1 MNTNKSASLEDCK
14 VPVKLKLSALW
25 ASVMLCY
32 IYGDYFG
39 LFVPGT
45 LKAMFDGQ
53 MGSLGP
59 TTQSVLLGTAA
70 LITFPALMVALSL
83 LLPPTV
89 NRWLNIVLGLV
100 YTVIVILFMPGGWWF
115 YEALAIVEIILQLL
129 VVWYAWKWPTVP
141 KTIPGVQAASG
152 APTTLSSSAP

>member
-1 MNTNKSASLEDCK
+1 MPRTNALQHFDP
-14 VPVKLKLSALW
+14 PVQLKLSALW

-45 LKAMFDGQ
+45 LKAMLEGQ

-59 TTQSVLLGTAA
+59 TTQGVLLGTSA

-89 NRWLNIVLGLV
+89 NRWLNILLGLV
-100 YTVIVILFMPGGWWF
+100 YTAIVLFFMAGGWWF

-129 VVWYAWKWPTVP
+129 VVWHAWKWPKVP
-141 KTIPGVQAASG
+141 AIAGEDVPANPYRG
-152 APTTLSSSAP
+152 ATSAP

>member
-1 MNTNKSASLEDCK
+1 MPQPNALQPFDP
-14 VPVKLKLSALW
+14 PVQLKLSALW

-45 LKAMFDGQ
+45 LQAMFDGQ

-59 TTQSVLLGTAA
+59 TTQGVLLGTSA

-83 LLPPTV
+83 LLPPAV
-89 NRWLNIVLGLV
+89 NRWLNIVLGLA
-100 YTVIVILFMPGGWWF
+100 YTAIVVFFMAGGWWF
-115 YEALAIVEIILQLL
+115 YDALAIVEIILQLL
-129 VVWYAWKWPTVP
+129 VVWHAWKWPKVP
-141 KTIPGVQAASG
+141 AVARHDLPADRSSRTTSEAA
-152 APTTLSSSAP
+152 

>member
-1 MNTNKSASLEDCK
+1 MRQAKALQRFDL
-14 VPVKLKLSALW
+14 PVQLKLSALW

-59 TTQSVLLGTAA
+59 TTQGVLLGTAA

-83 LLPPTV
+83 LLPPAV
-89 NRWLNIVLGLV
+89 NRWLNIVLGLA
-100 YTVIVILFMPGGWWF
+100 YTAIVIFFIPGGWWF
-115 YEALAIVEIILQLL
+115 YEALAVVEVILQLL
-129 VVWYAWKWPTVP
+129 VVWHAWKWPRAPAV
-141 KTIPGVQAASG
+141 ASG
-152 APTTLSSSAP
+152 NGRIDPTGTTVGAA

>member
-1 MNTNKSASLEDCK
+1 MPRPNALQRFDP
-14 VPVKLKLSALW
+14 PVQLKLSALW

-59 TTQSVLLGTAA
+59 TTQGVLLGTSA

-89 NRWLNIVLGLV
+89 NRWLNVVLGLA
-100 YTVIVILFMPGGWWF
+100 YTAIVIFFMAGGWWF

-129 VVWYAWKWPTVP
+129 VVWYAWKWPRVSEL
-141 KTIPGVQAASG
+141 ASDTLERG
-152 APTTLSSSAP
+152 NPSPSLSSAS

>member
-1 MNTNKSASLEDCK
+1 MQTNKNASLENWK
-14 VPVKLKLSALW
+14 VPIKLKLSALW

-45 LKAMFDGQ
+45 LKAMLDGQ

-59 TTQSVLLGTAA
+59 TTQGVLLGTAA
-70 LITFPALMVALSL
+70 LITFPALMIALSL
-83 LLPPTV
+83 LLPPTM
-89 NRWLNIVLGLV
+89 NRWLNIMLGSV
-100 YTVIVILFMPGGWWF
+100 YTVIVILFMSGGWWF

-129 VVWYAWKWPTVP
+129 VVWYAWKWPRVP
-141 KTIPGVQAASG
+141 ETIPCMQAASN
-152 APTTLSSSAP
+152 APMTTSLTTP

>member
-1 MNTNKSASLEDCK
+1 MPSANALQRFDP
-14 VPVKLKLSALW
+14 PVQLKLSALW

-59 TTQSVLLGTAA
+59 TTQGVLLGTSA
-70 LITFPALMVALSL
+70 LITFPALMIALSL
-83 LLPPTV
+83 LLPPAL
-89 NRWLNIVLGLV
+89 NRWLNIVLGLA
-100 YTVIVILFMPGGWWF
+100 YTAIVVFFMPGGWWF
-115 YEALAIVEIILQLL
+115 YEALAVVEIILQLL
-129 VVWYAWKWPTVP
+129 VVWHAWKWPRE
-141 KTIPGVQAASG
+141 SG
-152 APTTLSSSAP
+152 IAHVDVRNRSPRPATTEPA

>member
-1 MNTNKSASLEDCK
+1 MPKPNALQHFDP
-14 VPVKLKLSALW
+14 PVQLKLSALW

-45 LKAMFDGQ
+45 LKAMFEGQ

-59 TTQSVLLGTAA
+59 TTQGVLLGTSA

-83 LLPPTV
+83 LLPPTL
-89 NRWLNIVLGLV
+89 NRWLNIVLGLA
-100 YTVIVILFMPGGWWF
+100 YTAIVVFFMSGGWWF
-115 YEALAIVEIILQLL
+115 YEALAIVEIMLQLL
-129 VVWYAWKWPTVP
+129 VVWHAWKWPKVP
-141 KTIPGVQAASG
+141 AVAREDVAANPSRQATSEA
-152 APTTLSSSAP
+152 A

>member
-1 MNTNKSASLEDCK
+1 MPRSNALQRFDP
-14 VPVKLKLSALW
+14 PVQLKLSALW

-59 TTQSVLLGTAA
+59 TTQGVLLGTAA

-89 NRWLNIVLGLV
+89 NRRLNIVLGLA
-100 YTVIVILFMPGGWWF
+100 YTAIVVFFMAGGWWF

-129 VVWYAWKWPTVP
+129 VVWHAWKWPRVSEP
-141 KTIPGVQAASG
+141 ASDNL
-152 APTTLSSSAP
+152 ARSNPSPPLSSASS

>member
-1 MNTNKSASLEDCK
+1 MPQPNPLRHFDP
-14 VPVKLKLSALW
+14 PVQLKLSALW

-59 TTQSVLLGTAA
+59 TTQGVLLGTAV

-89 NRWLNIVLGLV
+89 NRWLNIVLGLA
-100 YTVIVILFMPGGWWF
+100 YTAIVVAFMPGGWWF
-115 YEALAIVEIILQLL
+115 YEALAIIEIALQLA
-129 VVWYAWKWPTVP
+129 VVWYAWRWPRES
-141 KTIPGVQAASG
+141 GVARVDVRNHSSRPA
-152 APTTLSSSAP
+152 TTEPA

>member
-1 MNTNKSASLEDCK
+1 MPPANALQRFDP
-14 VPVKLKLSALW
+14 PVQLKLSALW

-59 TTQSVLLGTAA
+59 TTQGVLLGTSA
-70 LITFPALMVALSL
+70 LITFPALMIALSL
-83 LLPPTV
+83 LLPPAV
-89 NRWLNIVLGLV
+89 NRWLNIVLGLA
-100 YTVIVILFMPGGWWF
+100 YTAIVAFFMPGGWWF

-129 VVWYAWKWPTVP
+129 VVWYAWKWPRVDGLEHDDLYADKSGST
-141 KTIPGVQAASG
+141 ASE
-152 APTTLSSSAP
+152 AM

>member
-1 MNTNKSASLEDCK
+1 MPRPDTLQRFDP
-14 VPVKLKLSALW
+14 PVQLKLSALW
-25 ASVMLCY
+25 TSVMLCY

-45 LKAMFDGQ
+45 LKSMFDGQ

-59 TTQSVLLGTAA
+59 TTQGVLLGTSA

-83 LLPPTV
+83 LLPPAV
-89 NRWLNIVLGLV
+89 NRWLNIALGLI
-100 YTVIVILFMPGGWWF
+100 YTVIVILFMSGGWWF

-129 VVWYAWKWPTVP
+129 VVWHAWKWPRMAELAP
-141 KTIPGVQAASG
+141 G
-152 APTTLSSSAP
+152 APMAPSLSSSAL